1 MIDTLISGFHLTGN
15 KILKGQYMAVIK
27 ANYSLLILLLTLF
40 GCTVILPQSEPDS
53 IINLTL
59 GDAVKI
65 ALENNRDIQLAK
77 LDLKKADEQINEAY
91 ADVWPSINAVGE
103 YNRNIKSPV
112 LFIPPN
118 TPFNPSSQTMTFS
131 LGAKN
136 SYNVRATLN
145 QTIFSAKVNTAIK
158 IANDYYDYFKYSAES
173 TEDEIIFQVKQAF
186 YAVLLTKELIN
197 VSQKGYDVAK
207 VNYENVRHQY
217 EQGVSS
223 EYDFLRAEV
232 QLANVDPF
240 RIQAKNNFEMAKN
253 GLKNLLSIKLDK
265 EINVIG
271 KFELEPLDNELLKE
285 SENLLFENNPMLT
298 ALDLQVSVMDKVISL
313 ERAGYFP
320 VLSGFANYQWQTQ
333 DNTFD
338 FSKYLWANTITV
350 GLSLSLPVF
359 DGFRRNAR
367 IDQAIIDKDKLQLNK
382 LKVEEG
388 LKIQLVQAQ
397 LKMKEAEERVLAQV
411 KSLKQAERT
420 VEIAQS
426 RYKNGIGTQLE
437 ILDTQSSLTMVQT
450 NYSQAIYD
458 YLIAKA
464 QWEKLIGN
472 SKREG

>member
-1 MIDTLISGFHLTGN
+1 
-15 KILKGQYMAVIK
+15 MAVIN
-27 ANYSLLILLLTLF
+27 ANYSLLTLLIILLSNRF
-40 GCTVILPQSEPDS
+40 FPQSEPDS

-59 GDAVKI
+59 DGAI
-65 ALENNRDIQLAK
+65 TLALENNRDIRLSR

-91 ADVWPSINAVGE
+91 ADVWPTINASGE
-103 YNRNIKSPV
+103 YDRNIKLPV
-112 LFIPPN
+112 LFLPPN
-118 TPFNPSSQTMTFS
+118 TPFNPSSQTQTFS

-145 QTIFSAKVNTAIK
+145 QTIFSLKVNTAIK
-158 IANDYYDYFKYSAES
+158 IANDYYDYFKYSTES

-186 YAVLLTKELIN
+186 YSVLLTKELIN

-207 VNYENVRHQY
+207 VNYENVKHQY
-217 EQGVSS
+217 DQGVSS

-253 GLKNLLSIKLDK
+253 GLKNLLSIDLDK

-271 KFELEPLDNELLKE
+271 KFELEPVDNELLGE
-285 SENLLFENNPMLT
+285 SEDLLFENNPMLT
-298 ALDLQVSVMDKVISL
+298 ALNLQVSILDKVISL

-320 VLSGFANYQWQTQ
+320 VLAGFANYQWQTQ
-333 DNTFD
+333 DNSFD

-350 GLSLSLPVF
+350 GLSLSIPVF
-359 DGFRRNAR
+359 DGFRRSAR
-367 IDQAIIDKDKLQLNK
+367 IDQAIIDKDKLLLNK

-397 LKMKEAEERVLAQV
+397 LKMKEAEERVLAQK
-411 KSLKQAERT
+411 KSLKQAERA

-426 RYKNGIGTQLE
+426 RYTNGIGTQLE
-437 ILDTQSSLTMVQT
+437 ILDTQSSLTLAQT

-458 YLIAKA
+458 YLVAKA

-472 SKREG
+472 TRMKD